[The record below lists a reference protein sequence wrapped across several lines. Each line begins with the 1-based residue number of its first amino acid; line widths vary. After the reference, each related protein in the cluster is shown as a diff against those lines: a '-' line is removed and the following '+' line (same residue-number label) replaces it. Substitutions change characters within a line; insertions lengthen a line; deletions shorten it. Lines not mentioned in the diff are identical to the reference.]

1 MPVRQLREI
10 ATLVEL
16 VGAAGAR
23 AALRAD
29 KSTTL
34 EDLIAIVGAGEA
46 TLPRRPTKPELI
58 ELAVASFEHAID
70 RPLSDLAG
78 MPADGVAAYLE
89 ATGCSRGELM
99 LYLDRA
105 KIPYSGG
112 ESRRGLIK
120 EAATGISRLGI
131 FQRIAGGTR

>member
-1 MPVRQLREI
+1 MPVKQLRDV
-10 ATLVEL
+10 ATLVEI
-16 VGAAGAR
+16 VGPAGAR

-34 EDLIAIVGAGEA
+34 EDLVAILRAGEA
-46 TLPRRPTKPELI
+46 TLPRRPARPEVIELI
-58 ELAVASFEHAID
+58 VASFEHAIG
-70 RPLSDLAG
+70 RPFSELAG

-89 ATGCSRGELM
+89 GTGCSRGELM

-112 ESRRGLIK
+112 ESRRELIK
-120 EAATGISRLGI
+120 EAAVGISRLGV
-131 FQRIAGGTR
+131 FQRIAGGTS